1 MLDDGADCNLVSQR
15 LIVELDMNPIK
26 GAKLPNAESFQ
37 GKKAYVYG
45 AHTLRVRLTDD
56 LGSTKETTGTF
67 YAVDLPGPDVIL
79 GRPWRKDQGTVVD
92 SGTGQW
98 RYGYDVSK
106 IRMVARSMFGKL

>member
-15 LIVELDMNPIK
+15 LIVELDMKPVE
-26 GAKLPNAESFQ
+26 GARLPNAESFQ

-56 LGSTKETTGTF
+56 QGTTRETTGIF

-79 GRPWRKDQGTVVD
+79 SRP
-92 SGTGQW
+92 
-98 RYGYDVSK
+98 
-106 IRMVARSMFGKL
+106 